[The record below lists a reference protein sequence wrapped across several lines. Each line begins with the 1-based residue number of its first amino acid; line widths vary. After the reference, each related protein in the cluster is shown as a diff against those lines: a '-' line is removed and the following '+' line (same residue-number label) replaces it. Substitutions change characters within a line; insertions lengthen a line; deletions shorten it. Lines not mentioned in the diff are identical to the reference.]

1 MIKKILIGILLLG
14 IITIIGFFIFMANF
28 EIFDAPV
35 ETELKTECDYE
46 GLRKIIMSE
55 SGGNAVTR
63 TSIHISVTDCKYDKE
78 PNEEFIFVVDAP
90 NIKPKDVSF
99 SWKTFDTVTIRY
111 DKKLRIFKQESESKT
126 VNPKI
131 IFEYITK

>member
-1 MIKKILIGILLLG
+1 
-14 IITIIGFFIFMANF
+14 MANF
-28 EIFDAPV
+28 QIFDDPV

-55 SGGNAVTR
+55 SGGSAVTR
-63 TSIHISVTDCKYDKE
+63 TSIHISVTDCKYEEK
-78 PNEEFIFVVDAP
+78 PNEEFIFIVDAP

-99 SWKTFDTVTIRY
+99 NWKTFDTVTIRY
-111 DKKLRIFKQESESKT
+111 DKKLRIFQQESESKI

-131 IFEYITK
+131 IFEYITE